1 MKNYKTVMLGSVAT
15 SALLLG
21 SVAITSPALAKNVE
35 VGHKKGSF
43 YLKTKDGKFSVIT
56 GAQIQIQYEYNAR
69 GEDRA
74 AGVAGVE
81 DDTNT
86 TSFTARR
93 VRFGVKGRAGHKKLT
108 YRVSMNISTNSDADQ
123 DGDGGGFAIF
133 DSYLQWKFAKSLALR
148 AGTLKQRF
156 TEAHSNSSGKMQMV
170 EAPRG
175 TQNVARMERDTGLG
189 INGKLFKIMSY
200 ELAVINGNTRKSDA
214 ANSNQSFVGSVQ
226 LEPFGKF
233 GAAYE
238 GDMKNSKKLKV
249 KVMAAAFYKDNVTFS
264 TRGNQNT
271 FISMAGEAD
280 IHGWTVGAGAK
291 WRGFGLFG
299 EYVTQRFIDATDDPT
314 GAAGT
319 KISGERL
326 VAWNIEGSYF
336 IIPKKWSIA
345 GRYEYHNLNTMS
357 NNGGN
362 NPAANQAN
370 GRNRGLDDE
379 TRFGMGT
386 SYFFRGH
393 AHKIVAQWEQ
403 IQDHDG
409 KVNATSGANETSTD
423 NIFRVQWQTRF

>member
-81 DDTNT
+81 QDSNT

-108 YRVSMNISTNSDADQ
+108 YRVSMNISTNSTADQ

-133 DSYLQWKFAKSLALR
+133 DTYLQWKFAKSLNLR
-148 AGTLKQRF
+148 AGTWKQRF
-156 TEAHSNSSGKMQMV
+156 TEAHSNGSGKAQMV

-175 TQNVARMERDTGLG
+175 TENRARMERDTGLG

-200 ELAVINGNTRKSDA
+200 ELAVINGNTRKADA
-214 ANSNQSFVGSVQ
+214 NNSNQSFVGSVK
-226 LEPFGKF
+226 LEPFGRF

-238 GDMKNSKKLKV
+238 GDIKNNKKLKV
-249 KVMAAAFYKDNVTFS
+249 MVTAAAFYKDNVTFS
-264 TRGNQNT
+264 TRTNQNT
-271 FISMAGEAD
+271 FISLAGEAD

-291 WRGFGLFG
+291 WRGFSLFG
-299 EYVTQRFIDATDDPT
+299 EYVTQRFIDADGET
-314 GAAGT
+314 AAGHI
-319 KISGERL
+319 KVAGERI
-326 VAWNIEGSYF
+326 VAWNVEGAYF

-345 GRYEYHNLNTMS
+345 GRYEYHNVNTKS
-357 NNGGN
+357 NQGGN
-362 NPAANQAN
+362 TNAATQAN
-370 GRNRGLDDE
+370 GLNRGLQDE

-386 SYFFRGH
+386 SYFFRGQ
-393 AHKIVAQWEQ
+393 AHKVVAQWEQ

-409 KVNATSGANETSTD
+409 SVLATGGNETSVD